1 MNNIIFSQENFDYM
15 NNLIDNNCNKILR
28 KNEEYVLIN
37 KRISNIIDMVETLPK
52 EFRELFKEYTIL
64 SHKSTS
70 YEYCLLYYLGI
81 LHNQK
86 K

>member
-1 MNNIIFSQENFDYM
+1 MNDIIFSQENFKYM
-15 NNLIDNNCNKILR
+15 DNLIDDNCNKVLR

-37 KRISNIIDMVETLPK
+37 KRISNIIDKVETLPK

-70 YEYCLLYYLGI
+70 YEYCLLYHLGI
-81 LHNQK
+81 KQIQNK
-86 K
+86 